1 MQISHVSPKVAL
13 RHVQISSV
21 SPLVDLRNKLG
32 VGGQTLN
39 EPNHRSVRM
48 KQRSIACVSILFLVL
63 TITGCATGDAPTAGS
78 GQGASRTV
86 TTAGSSSPAQAR
98 STLTPT
104 RRAPRKTPTPTVRP
118 TRRATATPKAQS
130 GSGLA
135 TVRYQDLPRQAQ
147 DTIRLIDKGGPFP
160 FDRDGITFQNREG
173 ILPKKPNGYYHEYT
187 VITPGSSDRGAR
199 RIIAGDLGEL
209 YYTDDHYDSFRE
221 VIR

>member
-1 MQISHVSPKVAL
+1 MNA
-13 RHVQISSV
+13 
-21 SPLVDLRNKLG
+21 
-32 VGGQTLN
+32 
-39 EPNHRSVRM
+39 PNHRSVRM
-48 KQRSIACVSILFLVL
+48 KQMAIACFSILLLVL
-63 TITGCATGDAPTAGS
+63 AITSCGAGDASTG
-78 GQGASRTV
+78 G
-86 TTAGSSSPAQAR
+86 SSPAQAR
-98 STLTPT
+98 ATLTPT
-104 RRAPRKTPTPTVRP
+104 RRSPRETPTTTVRP
-118 TRRATATPKAQS
+118 TRRATATPKTQS

-199 RIIAGDLGEL
+199 RIIAGDLAEL